1 MKTASLFALIA
12 ALLIV
17 ISAILF
23 FIKGTKKIENQGN
36 YKFIFKII
44 NTLLIMIGCT
54 YFLSPFSTSYYLG
67 EEQKRNIELHL
78 PQIDSSMQLVISD
91 RYLIEYISL
100 SKDSIRHER
109 KTIYRDLIGYDRI
122 EDYFI
127 NERLN
132 HRIKVQ
138 YIFPNIFRHSK
149 RTNSISKW
157 KSDDKDITTQE
168 LDSILNSWGLQEKT
182 YNTIW
187 K

>member
-1 MKTASLFALIA
+1 
-12 ALLIV
+12 
-17 ISAILF
+17 
-23 FIKGTKKIENQGN
+23 
-36 YKFIFKII
+36 
-44 NTLLIMIGCT
+44 MIGCI
-54 YFLSPFSTSYYLG
+54 YIFAPFSNSYYLG
-67 EEQKRNIELHL
+67 DEQKRNIELHL

-91 RYLIEYISL
+91 RYLIEYLSL

-122 EDYFI
+122 EDDFI

-132 HRIKVQ
+132 LKIKVK

-157 KSDDKDITTQE
+157 KSDDKEITTQE

-182 YNTIW
+182 YNTIL